1 MVMTKDTKTQHPKQ
15 ASFEVFRYQL
25 VVDQALQMSM
35 FDKYKNADD
44 VRADK
49 NNIFQNILANEN
61 FRFHTPQSDITSKL
75 LYTNGTLSY
84 FKLGVKRSTKVFN
97 KDFSEN
103 VIDNYPNIIVAIN
116 NDPAIQKIAIQD
128 NIKAFADCKTVSHII
143 QKSVE
148 PKVRQNNLSFFL
160 EPLYDKQE
168 FWNLVRKYPK
178 QVKQVTF
185 NLISP
190 NLANISKNLQLNL
203 KELYEDTNTQKTK
216 VELNAEE
223 ESYLDIKENS
233 KFVNSLVDY
242 SADGGG
248 NIQMRV
254 AGMRKLI
261 HTAQSPS
268 EFNVEEQLLKSCD
281 WDKWDELFKDILI

>member
-1 MVMTKDTKTQHPKQ
+1 M
-15 ASFEVFRYQL
+15 
-25 VVDQALQMSM
+25 
-35 FDKYKNADD
+35 
-44 VRADK
+44 
-49 NNIFQNILANEN
+49 ILNEN
-61 FRFHTPQSDITSKL
+61 FKFQSSQSDLTSKL
-75 LYTNGTLSY
+75 LYSKGSLSY
-84 FKLGVKRSTKVFN
+84 FKLAVKRKAIVFK
-97 KDFSEN
+97 KDFSEDF
-103 VIDNYPNIIVAIN
+103 IENYPNIIVAIN
-116 NDPAIQKIAIQD
+116 NDPSVQKIAIQY
-128 NIKAFADCKTVSHII
+128 NTKAFADCKTVSHII

-148 PKVRQNNLSFFL
+148 PKVKQNNLSFFL

-168 FWNLVRKYPK
+168 FWNLVHKYPK

-281 WDKWDELFKDILI
+281 WDEWDKLFNDILI